1 MSDQAIDNEQTAV
14 IALPETP
21 VNPDHITIIKG
32 STDIL
37 LIAPHACIRDGE
49 PKDDENTGPI
59 TEAVARQIGCSA
71 IINTHYHKPDDK
83 EYPPGHKPKKNEYP
97 HGLEYS
103 NLDLNFIDDAKPEL
117 VPGYLRAIRD
127 VVGEPG
133 RPGKTTV
140 IWIHGAD
147 DKKAEARARK
157 FSYPFSAAEIHAFIG
172 HGQGKHPDNGESK
185 SRHTADVATVE
196 RFRDALFSNG
206 MNAVITNEKSTNYRG
221 RRETGMNQW
230 FRNEGYTFAQVESI
244 QLEIRKADFRDH
256 HHNIEKTAGILIET
270 LSQEALVPSLPE
282 ETKADEYLV
291 DLAFNHLRSIFAKH
305 IHEAMLH
312 AGRYLVRTFYGT
324 YEKARKKEKIRK
336 QSFAKLE
343 ERLNNGTG
351 DAPKKTWI
359 YDAVKVAVDDHFFRK
374 EGKAFFLTYGKL
386 GHSQKVLLTQVKDA
400 NKKKELVEKAVETP
414 QTVKQFR
421 ESIQA
426 IKKKKRKSKRKGG
439 HSDWTKPE
447 NNVSFCSGCE
457 NDCIYCYG
465 RYFAARRNQIAPN
478 HWSKMKIREHHVTKK
493 RTLHAGLIG
502 LPSTHDILPSNLD
515 ATLLV
520 LGKLLRA
527 GNKVLIMSKPRLD
540 CIKRLCSACEFF
552 KDTIL
557 FRFTIGAMDDDILGF
572 WEPNAPTYEERKECL
587 AYARNQ
593 GFQTSVSMEPM
604 LDTENLDALIKALRP
619 LVSDKIWLGT
629 MEYLDWIGT
638 RIKADSKGELERLE
652 QGQTPDKLVSI
663 FNRYEDDPMI
673 EWKTVALK
681 IIEAHK
687 QKR

>member
-1 MSDQAIDNEQTAV
+1 MAYKTRREEPSAIMAS
-14 IALPETP
+14 PESS
-21 VNPDHITIIKG
+21 VKPDHIKIIKG

-37 LIAPHACIRDGE
+37 LIAPHACIRDGK

-59 TEAVARQIGCSA
+59 TEMVAHQIGCSA
-71 IINTHYHKPDDK
+71 IINTHFHKPDSK
-83 EYPPGHKPKKNEYP
+83 KYPRGMGK
-97 HGLEYS
+97 G
-103 NLDLNFIDDAKPEL
+103 NLDLNVIADAEM
-117 VPGYLRAIRD
+117 VPGYLDAIRA
-127 VVGEPG
+127 VVEA
-133 RPGKTTV
+133 PGKTTV

-147 DKKAEARARK
+147 NANAIEVASEATYD
-157 FSYPFSAAEIHAFIG
+157 FPGDEIHAFIG
-172 HGQGKHPDNGESK
+172 YGQGGSRPK
-185 SRHTADVATVE
+185 SGCKNLFTAKPETVE
-196 RFRDALFSNG
+196 RFRDALISNR
-206 MNAVITNEKSTNYRG
+206 MNAVLTDKDAVNYRG
-221 RRETGMNQW
+221 RRTKGMNQW
-230 FRNEGYTFAQVESI
+230 FLNQEYTLDQVESI
-244 QLEIRKADFRDH
+244 QLEIRKAGFRDL
-256 HHNIEKTAGILIET
+256 HHNIEKTAGILIEA
-270 LSQEALVPSLPE
+270 LSQEALVPVIPE
-282 ETKADEYLV
+282 ETVADEHLV
-291 DLAFNHLRSIFAKH
+291 DIAFNHLRGIFAKH
-305 IHEAMLH
+305 IHEAMLQ

-351 DAPKKTWI
+351 DVPKKTWI

-374 EGKAFFLTYGKL
+374 ESKAFFLTYGKL
-386 GHSQKVLLTQVKDA
+386 GHSQKVLLTQVKDT
-400 NKKKELVEKAVETP
+400 NQKKELVEKAVETP

-465 RYFAARRNQIAPN
+465 RYFAANRNQIAPN

-502 LPSTHDILPSNLD
+502 FPSTHDILPSNLD

-629 MEYLDWIGT
+629 MEYLGWIGT

-687 QKR
+687 QQERKP